1 MAVSTVTINSRNPFT
16 LDELFSKTSRYRSVR
31 LLQNAIES
39 LFGLRELARRYA
51 NLEPTASPQ
60 AFVRQ
65 AFDRLNINY
74 DIESGRLENIPQTG
88 PTIVVANHPFG
99 ALEGMLLVD
108 LLGQRRGDI
117 KVMANGLLNRIPE
130 LAPVFLGVNPYGHKA
145 ATRQN
150 VMAMREASRWLKQ
163 GGLLVMFPAGDVASR
178 RWQNLSISEGPW
190 DASVARLARLCDA
203 SIVPIQF
210 AGHNSTLFCLA
221 GLLPPIFK
229 TVLLPRELLNKCH
242 STVSLRIG
250 KPFDKK
256 RLLGF
261 EKIEDL
267 AAYLRMR
274 TCLLSQSE
282 GGINSELSVSG
293 DEAQAPILPPMDAV
307 QMETELATLP
317 IEQRLDTSGE
327 LQVWYARAGQI
338 PLLLQEIG
346 RQREISFRAV
356 GEGTGKSIDIDLY
369 DRFYLH
375 LFVWNTRQKQV
386 VGGYRLGLADEILHR
401 YGCRGLYSHSLF
413 RYSRNFLQQIRPAI
427 ELGRSFVR
435 PEYQRNFAPLM
446 LLWKGIGHFVAQNP
460 QYANLFGPVSISN
473 DYSGM
478 SQRLLIRFLKQ
489 NLFDGSLG
497 RHVKPRYPYRTA
509 WKDGWNMLLH
519 KDTSLDE
526 LSILIAEIEEDDKG
540 VPVLIRQY
548 LKLGGRVLGFNVD
561 PQFQHCIDGLIRVDL
576 RQADPRLLKKYLGV
590 EGAAAFLACH
600 DADKQRAG

>member
-1 MAVSTVTINSRNPFT
+1 MAVSTVTSKSRNPFA
-16 LDELFSKTSRYRSVR
+16 LDELFCKTSHHRPVR

-51 NLEPTASPQ
+51 DLEPTADAQ
-60 AFVRQ
+60 AFVQQ
-65 AFDRLNINY
+65 AFDTL
-74 DIESGRLENIPQTG
+74 DIDYVVESGRLENIPQTG

-108 LLGQRRGDI
+108 LLSQRRPDI
-117 KVMANGLLNRIPE
+117 KIMANGLLNRIPE

-150 VMAMREASRWLKQ
+150 ITAMREASRWLKQ

-178 RWQNLSISEGPW
+178 RWGNLSISEGPW
-190 DASVARLARLCDA
+190 DPSVARLARLCDA
-203 SIVPIQF
+203 SVVPIQF
-210 AGHNSTLFCLA
+210 AGHNSALFCLA
-221 GLLPPIFK
+221 GLMPPIFK
-229 TVLLPRELLNKCH
+229 TVLLPRELLNKSH

-256 RLLGF
+256 RLVGF
-261 EKIEDL
+261 ERIPDL
-267 AAYLRMR
+267 AEYLRMR

-282 GGINSELSVSG
+282 GGINSERSVSG
-293 DEAQAPILPPMDAV
+293 EEALASILPPINAV
-307 QMETELATLP
+307 QLEEELAALP
-317 IEQRLDTSGE
+317 AEQRLDTSGE

-356 GEGTGKSIDIDLY
+356 GEGTGKSTDIDLY
-369 DRFYLH
+369 DHFYLH
-375 LFVWNTRQKQV
+375 LFVWNARQKQV
-386 VGGYRLGLADEILHR
+386 VGGYRLGLADEILRR
-401 YGCRGLYSHSLF
+401 YGRRGLYSHSLF
-413 RYSRNFLQQIRPAI
+413 RYSRNFLQQINPAI

-435 PEYQRNFAPLM
+435 PEYQRNFSPLM
-446 LLWKGIGHFVAQNP
+446 LLWKGIGHYVAQNP

-489 NLFDGSLG
+489 NLYDGALG
-497 RHVKPRYPYRTA
+497 RHVKPRYPYRTP
-509 WKDGWNMLLH
+509 WKDGWNTMLH
-519 KDTSLDE
+519 KDISLDE
-526 LSILIAEIEEDDKG
+526 LSTLIAELEEDDKG

-548 LKLGGRVLGFNVD
+548 LKLGGRLLGFNVD
-561 PQFQHCIDGLIRVDL
+561 PEFQHCVDGLIRVDL
-576 RQADPRLLKKYLGV
+576 RQADPRLLKKYLGA
-590 EGAAAFLACH
+590 EGAAAFLAYH
-600 DADKQRAG
+600 DADKLQAG